1 MEKYKNNEEAAKS
14 YADLLQLDM
23 NTEQGKLQY
32 ESACLDFAAG
42 ANWKDEQLRLSN
54 VSQRSELFF
63 AFLKWAKQADL
74 DYPDKMLLKDFEQF
88 NAKNCG

>member
-1 MEKYKNNEEAAKS
+1 MKKKEANFTWNDTIQELS
-14 YADLLQLDM
+14 
-23 NTEQGKLQY
+23 KLR
-32 ESACLDFAAG
+32 
-42 ANWKDEQLRLSN
+42 KPV

-74 DYPDKMLLKDFEQF
+74 DYPDEMLLKDFEQF